1 MRRKL
6 VILAGAVV
14 LASASMTTAASAV
27 SAKTS
32 ASPKGNVEK
41 LLCSEGS
48 PICAETA
55 DALGYQGAYT
65 GHDEPSLLF
74 YSGTPGAGNN
84 QQYRVVV
91 PQDPPILPKQDGTGG
106 TFNFQDR
113 IAFWYGMDL
122 CDNQSAPE
130 FTHAPCTPNSDT
142 NIFDGAD
149 PAQPDYIGRH
159 PGTAF
164 LELQFYPPG
173 WVPFQN
179 AISCD
184 ATKWCAAMAIF
195 SFNSNQNTGVNNN
208 AACLSTVGV
217 EPANFAFITTS
228 GTPQAP
234 PSPLAQTLASFTP
247 DPAKDLFMGAGD
259 ALDISIHDSAGGLVT
274 EIRDRTTGESG
285 SMTASVA
292 NGFAQVNYD
301 PTASTCTQTPYAFHP
316 MYSTSSEHTRV
327 PWAAHS
333 YNVAFSDEIGHF
345 EYCNRANPQGTCVNP
360 GVNDTKKDAD
370 DQTCFNADQSLR
382 VLIGGCIATD
392 NDFDG
397 VSYQKTW
404 PGSLTDPAK
413 DVALNP
419 RSILFSSPTFNGGL
433 NYSRVGFEA
442 DLPRIEAADFGGIC
456 NRSTG
461 AGCSNPPPGSN
472 FYPFFSSRSDGSVGC
487 FWQLGG
493 ANIPGTTNTF
503 GGNSSA
509 EFGPLLFLDYPGPGF
524 TPIHRT
530 NDFRQVLPSNPCPRS

>member
-1 MRRKL
+1 MRRT
-6 VILAGAVV
+6 LAICTAATFLISMG
-14 LASASMTTAASAV
+14 LASAESAV
-27 SAKTS
+27 NANEPRSEQQ
-32 ASPKGNVEK
+32 GLEK
-41 LLCSEGS
+41 LMCSEGS

-55 DALGYQGAYT
+55 DALGYQGEYT

-74 YSGTPGAGNN
+74 YSDTPGSGNN
-84 QQYRVVV
+84 AAYRMVV
-91 PQDPPILPKQDGTGG
+91 PRDPPILPTQDGTGG

-130 FTHAPCTPNSDT
+130 FTHDPCTPNSDA

-149 PAQPDYIGRH
+149 PARADYIGRH

-173 WVPFQN
+173 WVSFEK

-184 ATKWCAAMAIF
+184 ATQWCAAMAIF
-195 SFNSNQNTGVNNN
+195 SFNRNQNTGVDNN
-208 AACLSTVGV
+208 ADCLNKVGV
-217 EPANFAFITTS
+217 EPANFAFLTKS

-234 PSPLAQTLASFTP
+234 PAPLDLTLASFTP
-247 DPAKDLFMGAGD
+247 DPSRDLFMNSGD
-259 ALDISIHDSAGGLVT
+259 ALDISIHDSPDGLVT
-274 EIRDRTTGESG
+274 EIDDLTTGESG
-285 SMTASVA
+285 AMTASVA

-301 PTASTCTQTPYAFHP
+301 PTAATCTQTPYAFHP

-345 EYCNRANPQGTCVNP
+345 EYCNRANPRGSCVNP

-370 DQTCFNADQSLR
+370 DQLCFNAADSLR
-382 VLIGGCIATD
+382 IRVGGCFATD

-404 PGSLTDPAK
+404 PGSLTDPAR
-413 DVALNP
+413 DAALNP
-419 RSILFSSPTFNGGL
+419 QSILFSSPTFNGGL

-456 NRSTG
+456 NRDTG

-472 FYPFFSSRSDGSVGC
+472 FYPLYSTRNDGSVGC
-487 FWQLGG
+487 IWQLGG
-493 ANIPGTTNTF
+493 AHIPGTTNTF

-530 NDFRQVLPSNPCPRS
+530 NDFRQILPSNPCPRS